1 MSTVDW
7 KTEVEAY
14 SRKSAEHLGRVA
26 KAEFQVSPQVSDA
39 DYWEAV
45 YTLVR
50 QAEQMEDAREVF
62 EP

>member
-26 KAEFQVSPQVSDA
+26 KAEFQVTDLVSDA

-50 QAEQMEDAREVF
+50 QAEQVI